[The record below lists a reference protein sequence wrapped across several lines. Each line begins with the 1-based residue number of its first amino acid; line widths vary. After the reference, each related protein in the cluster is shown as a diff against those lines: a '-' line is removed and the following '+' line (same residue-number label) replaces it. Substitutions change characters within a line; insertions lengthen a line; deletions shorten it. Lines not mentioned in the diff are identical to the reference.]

1 MEQQVSS
8 FETRV
13 QPAVRYIFFV
23 IANNVKQSVE
33 LVNNRNNKKGCRYH
47 RGYVEVLSSN
57 QRKKT
62 KNPKDSISVAVGK
75 TDGTSEKEMNY
86 EQFRTII

>member
-1 MEQQVSS
+1 L
-8 FETRV
+8 
-13 QPAVRYIFFV
+13 FFYN
-23 IANNVKQSVE
+23 ICHSE
-33 LVNNRNNKKGCRYH
+33 LVEESKKNKKGCRYH

-75 TDGTSEKEMNY
+75 TDGTLEKEMNY
-86 EQFRTII
+86 EKFRTII